1 MKDGSLQK
9 STQLRVL
16 ILGSEI
22 LLGLIGISLVLSGC
36 GTGIRAVQ
44 EPVIVQSQMHES
56 RLTPLSPSEAN
67 KDVFTTTAT
76 LILKNALSDNLP
88 VWGTYAAPSI
98 DQATAIPP
106 ALSGLDVSEEVLI
119 WVLLGSDK
127 EPPFTGRTDAIH
139 LLLINP
145 RLAKASLVSIPS
157 NLYVYIP
164 GYTMQRINAAY
175 ALGGLE
181 LVKETFAYNLGVSP
195 SRFVLAHP
203 GDFQWLVDDVGGLEV
218 SVLYPMPKACSGIPS
233 GPQLMDGSLAL
244 CYASYQA
251 GMDEMDRMRRQQQL
265 LRLIFINLVY
275 DGNLIK
281 LPQLYASYKDWI
293 ETNLSLEELVSYIPL
308 ALKLADPERVRYFQ
322 IGRDA
327 VSIWELPGSSQAK
340 VFLPDRQV
348 VLEVMQSALDSIMT
362 PAPLSELVRTLE
374 YQLNA
379 AGTQEAKVSLTPS
392 STATPGGTPGTS
404 EPSTTPTTPQPTQ
417 TSPFYP

>member
-1 MKDGSLQK
+1 MEDGYIQK
-9 STQLRVL
+9 SVRQRALA
-16 ILGSEI
+16 IGSEV

-36 GTGIRAVQ
+36 GSGMQAVQ
-44 EPVIVQSQMHES
+44 EPIIVQGQTHES

-67 KDVFTTTAT
+67 TDVFTTTAT
-76 LILKNALSDNLP
+76 LMLKDGVFNNLP
-88 VWGTYAAPSI
+88 VWGIYAAPSI
-98 DQATAIPP
+98 DPATAIPP
-106 ALSGLDVSEEVLI
+106 AMSGLDVAEEVLI
-119 WVLLGSDK
+119 WILLGSDE

-175 ALGGLE
+175 ALGGFE
-181 LVKETFAYNLGVSP
+181 SVKETIAYNLGVNP
-195 SRFVLAHP
+195 NRFVLAHP

-265 LRLIFINLVY
+265 LRLIFINMVY
-275 DGNLIK
+275 NGNLIK
-281 LPQLYASYKDWI
+281 LPQLYVSYKDWI
-293 ETNLSLEELVSYIPL
+293 DTNLSLEELISYIPL

-322 IGRDA
+322 IGWDA
-327 VSIWELPGSSQAK
+327 ISIWELPGSSQAK
-340 VFLPDRQV
+340 VFLTDRQAV
-348 VLEVMQSALDSIMT
+348 FEVMQSALDSIMT

-374 YQLNA
+374 YQLNV
-379 AGTQEAKVSLTPS
+379 AGTQEAKGSLTPS
-392 STATPGGTPGTS
+392 STATPGGTSGTP
-404 EPSTTPTTPQPTQ
+404 EPTTTPTPQPTQ
-417 TSPFYP
+417 TSPNYP